1 MIKRTPTL
9 FYCNPVPWGAMR
21 FHGVFVISQ
30 MDRLVDSDGVPVVV
44 PRDMA
49 SRSISVEF
57 TQSQQSVDRVIP

>member
-1 MIKRTPTL
+1 
-9 FYCNPVPWGAMR
+9 
-21 FHGVFVISQ
+21 

-57 TQSQQSVDRVIP
+57 TQSQQSVEGIGAARPVVDDFIDGGMRMD

>member
-1 MIKRTPTL
+1 MRPWE
-9 FYCNPVPWGAMR
+9 VPWCLN
-21 FHGVFVISQ
+21 FFVITQ